1 MVAVGVGVALVVGG
15 FYLTRGLLAL
25 GQLKRDPGLATN
37 YDGRPVAGK
46 GQNFLVLSRST
57 SDRTD
62 VVIVAHLNQERNQ
75 LQLVSLPRDLEITVG
90 GIRDQLQNFSAA
102 DRPGVLRAV
111 ESLLGARMSHVAQVD
126 IKGFIGLTETLGGV
140 TVDNPYRSTTPT
152 GITFERGVI
161 TVRGETAL
169 AFVADDSAIPD
180 RDRVLAERQRS
191 VLRGVV
197 LKVLRPETLA
207 NPVTFSAVV
216 DELVRYVI
224 VDESLTTAV
233 LWDYATTT
241 RLGGSADIRAAQ
253 PPVRGTSS
261 TPTGDVI
268 TLLDR
273 AKLAELGDALR
284 SDTMAAYQARYPA

>member
-1 MVAVGVGVALVVGG
+1 
-15 FYLTRGLLAL
+15 
-25 GQLKRDPGLATN
+25 
-37 YDGRPVAGK
+37 
-46 GQNFLVLSRST
+46 
-57 SDRTD
+57 
-62 VVIVAHLNQERNQ
+62 
-75 LQLVSLPRDLEITVG
+75 
-90 GIRDQLQNFSAA
+90 
-102 DRPGVLRAV
+102 
-111 ESLLGARMSHVAQVD
+111 MSHVAQVD

-169 AFVADDSAIPD
+169 AFVGDDSAIPD